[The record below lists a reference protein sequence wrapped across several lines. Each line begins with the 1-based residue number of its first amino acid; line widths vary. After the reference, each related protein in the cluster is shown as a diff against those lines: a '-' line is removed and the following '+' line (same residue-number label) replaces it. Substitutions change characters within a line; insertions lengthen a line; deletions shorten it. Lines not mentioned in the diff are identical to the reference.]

1 MPHKDNNLNNKKK
14 QLNNYARYS
23 SIAFQMLVIILV
35 GVWGGI
41 KLDEWIGLS
50 IPLFT
55 VLFSI
60 ISVILAIYYVTKDF
74 LKNK

>member
-1 MPHKDNNLNNKKK
+1 
-14 QLNNYARYS
+14 
-23 SIAFQMLVIILV
+23 MLVIILV

-41 KLDEWIGLS
+41 KLDEWIKMS
-50 IPLFT
+50 FPLFT